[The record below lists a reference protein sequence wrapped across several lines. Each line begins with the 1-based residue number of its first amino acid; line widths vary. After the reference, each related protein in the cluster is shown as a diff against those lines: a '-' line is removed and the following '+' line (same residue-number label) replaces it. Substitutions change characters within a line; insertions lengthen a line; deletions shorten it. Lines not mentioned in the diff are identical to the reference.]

1 MNTATV
7 PANTVDHPV
16 VSPADWTAQRRQ
28 LLAREKE
35 LTRLGDQ
42 IAQERRALPW
52 VRIAKSYI
60 FDTPDGPRSL
70 ADLFDG
76 RRQLMV
82 QHFMLAPGW
91 EQGCKSCSFMTDH
104 LAGAQTHLQQRDLTV
119 ALVSRASLP
128 EIERFRRR
136 MGWPFKWVSAK
147 DNDFN
152 LDFHVSFPPETRVDG
167 EVVYNYARTAFPQEE
182 APGISFFFKDDAGGA
197 AGCRRGLPHLL
208 DLRSRRRSDDGHV
221 PPAGHGAQ
229 GPRRGPGRVRHG
241 MGAPPRSLRAGS
253 RGRTRRDGIL
263 LRRRRL
269 TRSPS

>member
-1 MNTATV
+1 MNTAAV
-7 PANTVDHPV
+7 AANTANHPV
-16 VSPADWTAQRRQ
+16 VSLDDWTTQRRQ

-52 VRIAKSYI
+52 VRIAKPYV

-104 LAGAQTHLQQRDLTV
+104 LAGAEIHLQHRDVTV

-128 EIERFRRR
+128 EIERFRQR

-167 EVVYNYARTAFPQEE
+167 EVVYNFGRTAFPQEE
-182 APGISFFFKDDAGGA
+182 APGISFFFKDDAGAVFHTYSTFG
-197 AGCRRGLPHLL
+197 RGVEAMMGTYHLL
-208 DLRSRRRSDDGHV
+208 DM
-221 PPAGHGAQ
+221 A
-229 GPRRGPGRVRHG
+229 PRGRDEDQDAYGMEWVRHHDRYEP
-241 MGAPPRSLRAGS
+241 APAATPAAAASCCASRA
-253 RGRTRRDGIL
+253 
-263 LRRRRL
+263 
-269 TRSPS
+269 